1 MVLAALGR
9 LPLLVCKG
17 SSACQKCAV
26 LGGESQTLS
35 DMALEQAAQARKHA
49 HGNDHPR
56 YCMEY
61 KSEQACKRAAIHT
74 LMHSGLFFKYVP
86 GLVAVPVV
94 QVRPA

>member
-1 MVLAALGR
+1 
-9 LPLLVCKG
+9 
-17 SSACQKCAV
+17 
-26 LGGESQTLS
+26 
-35 DMALEQAAQARKHA
+35 
-49 HGNDHPR
+49 
-56 YCMEY
+56 MEY